1 MPDTSPNPPIRK
13 MLLIDDD
20 PKLLLG
26 LKAVM
31 TIQGFEV
38 FSTIDG
44 NEGIRMAREQLPDII
59 ICDVMMP
66 KPDGFSIKRFLAGNP
81 QTATI
86 PFIYLTART
95 FTADKIAG
103 LQLGADDYVSKPFNA
118 DELVS
123 RVEAILRRGNI
134 GHQRGLREMEDR
146 LEQMRNSI
154 STNLAHELRTPLTV
168 IMANLTMA
176 MKEKF
181 HGRADDMNWYLESML
196 SSTQKLFKLTEDMI
210 LLNDIDQGK
219 LSSKRI
225 PINLNDGLLKP
236 IRDVTTRYQV
246 KNLDVQVAV
255 QEDML
260 LYASENDF
268 SRAVFHLVDNACKF
282 SPDGARIIIQ
292 LRRNGFGGCM
302 LSVENSGSS
311 ISVELREK
319 VFERYY
325 QIQQGDDRPFEGL
338 GIGLTIVRAVA
349 EVCGGSATIKDS
361 DMGCRVLFT
370 LPPMF
375 EK

>member
-1 MPDTSPNPPIRK
+1 MQAASLQVPKRK

-26 LKAVM
+26 LKALM

-38 FSTIDG
+38 FSTVDG

-66 KPDGFSIKRFLAGNP
+66 KPDGFSIKRFLSNNA
-81 QTATI
+81 QTSAI

-118 DELVS
+118 DELIS
-123 RVEAILRRGNI
+123 RVEAILRRGEI
-134 GHQRGLREMEDR
+134 GHQRGVREMEDK

-176 MKEKF
+176 MREKF
-181 HGRADDMNWYLESML
+181 QGKTEDMNWYLESML
-196 SSTQKLFKLTEDMI
+196 NSTQKLFKLTEDMI

-219 LSSKRI
+219 ISSARI
-225 PINLNDGLLKP
+225 PIDLNNGFLRP
-236 IRDVTTRYQV
+236 IRDVAVRYQA
-246 KNLDVQVAV
+246 KKLDVQVSM

-260 LYASENDF
+260 LYASEADF

-282 SPDGARIIIQ
+282 SPDGAQVVIN

-302 LSVENSGSS
+302 LSIENEGPS
-311 ISVELREK
+311 IPVELRER

-338 GIGLTIVRAVA
+338 GIGLTIAKAVA
-349 EVCGGSATIKDS
+349 EAYGGSVAVKDS
-361 DMGCRVLFT
+361 HTGCRVLLT